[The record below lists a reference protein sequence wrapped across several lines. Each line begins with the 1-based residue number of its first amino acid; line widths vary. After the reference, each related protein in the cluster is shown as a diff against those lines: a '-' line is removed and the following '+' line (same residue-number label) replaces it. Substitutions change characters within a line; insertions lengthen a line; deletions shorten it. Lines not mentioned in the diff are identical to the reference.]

1 MRAVKLGKKQNQE
14 LILKG
19 NLVKA
24 ILSLAIPVVINS
36 FLQTMYN
43 LTDTYWLGKIGTSQL
58 AAINLVTPVQN
69 VIINFGTGITVAG
82 AVLIAQYVGAGQKD
96 EGKSIA
102 NQLFACSTLFSVV
115 CSTVCFIAAPG
126 IINWLGADP
135 ETFVHAQTYL
145 RIVIWDMPFLYMVN
159 IFSAVHQAQ
168 GDAVRP
174 MLLNLG
180 GILINMVLDPLLMIT
195 FDMGTAGA
203 ALATLLAKAVPA
215 VAAFVLL

>member
-82 AVLIAQYVGAGQKD
+82 AVLSAQ
-96 EGKSIA
+96 
-102 NQLFACSTLFSVV
+102 
-115 CSTVCFIAAPG
+115 
-126 IINWLGADP
+126 
-135 ETFVHAQTYL
+135 
-145 RIVIWDMPFLYMVN
+145 
-159 IFSAVHQAQ
+159 
-168 GDAVRP
+168 
-174 MLLNLG
+174 
-180 GILINMVLDPLLMIT
+180 
-195 FDMGTAGA
+195 
-203 ALATLLAKAVPA
+203 
-215 VAAFVLL
+215 